1 MTFFQRLK
9 SWTERLYIFQL
20 FNLITSSLN
29 TVSYVPVTHSSIAF
43 TTCDSI
49 SKQLITLLNV
59 YKQIVS
65 DGIYDNVYGMKD
77 SSMNIF
83 LNNVLG
89 WHLFIAPSKI
99 HNAGHGLFLNSKLSY
114 IPAGTLLCIYPGTI
128 YSSWDPIFF
137 QSINN
142 SYIIRLSNG
151 SFIDGKNTG
160 LSKSIYLSTRHKNQ
174 ISHDFNICDDKWLY
188 MQHPFGLG
196 QIINNGKSPNVVYH
210 ELNLIVSKD
219 IRDDSNT
226 LVIPFKDCNILRL
239 LPNVRYSGTWQD
251 INTPM
256 RLIVLV
262 SIRDIQPREEL
273 YSAYMTRI
281 FEHH

>member
-1 MTFFQRLK
+1 MTFIQKLK
-9 SWTERLYIFQL
+9 SWTRRLYIFQL
-20 FNLITSSLN
+20 FNLVSTPLNIVSHVPMTYTLN
-29 TVSYVPVTHSSIAF
+29 TFI
-43 TTCDSI
+43 TCNSI

-65 DGIYDNVYGMKD
+65 DGICDNVYGMKN
-77 SSMNIF
+77 SNMNMF
-83 LNNVLG
+83 LDNVLG
-89 WHLFIAPSKI
+89 WHLFIAPSKL
-99 HNAGHGLFLNSKLSY
+99 HNAGYGLFLNSKLSC

-142 SYIIRLSNG
+142 SYIIRLSDG

-160 LSKSIYLSTRHKNQ
+160 LSKSIYISTRYKNQ

-210 ELNLIVSKD
+210 ELNLVVSKD
-219 IRDDSNT
+219 IKDDPNT
-226 LVIPFKDCNILRL
+226 LVIPFKDNKILGL

-251 INTPM
+251 INVPM

-281 FEHH
+281 HVS